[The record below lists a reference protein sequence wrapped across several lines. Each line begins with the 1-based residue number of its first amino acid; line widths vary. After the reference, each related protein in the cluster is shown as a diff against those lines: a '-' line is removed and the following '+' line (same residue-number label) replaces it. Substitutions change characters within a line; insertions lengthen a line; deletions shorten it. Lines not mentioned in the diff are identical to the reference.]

1 MTGFIETLDANV
13 HYNSPVPEGDQSAF
27 ARVGTPMYVVDVSQT
42 KLVWAN
48 PAGLSFLGLTLNECI
63 DPAGNFQTGLPAPF
77 DDPAVGE
84 KLRTY
89 LQQTKED
96 GPITKSVTVI
106 PETQPV
112 TVFCSVSPQSLN
124 TGNPGLLVQMI
135 PEVRNK
141 PEQVRSAQVL
151 LYTTSIIAMFDESG
165 KLIFENPA
173 SRTNRP
179 DGTDDLIKRM
189 CNPRDFKSLMEELR
203 VTGEAN
209 IVALMKTT
217 QGDRWFSLNARSGHD
232 PFSGSPAILLSAT
245 DVTQCLKAEHEVR
258 YLAHHDTLTGLANRS
273 FLEIEAE
280 RYLDETRITGS
291 PGALIFIDLDRFKTI
306 NDTLGHLVGDDLLV
320 IIAKRLKE
328 VIDGLGF
335 VARLGGDE
343 FVVLI
348 TNFADFDLLDDI
360 SREIRT
366 ALSQPCKVRGHMLQ
380 VTPSIGVCTYPEHGV
395 DLDTLMRK
403 ADLAMY
409 KAKDL
414 GRNRICFFDI
424 SMSREAEERLSME
437 NALRQALRNQELA
450 VHYQPRI
457 SAASNRIIGAEGLL
471 RWHHPTRGLVSAGS
485 FIEIAEEAGMIDEIG
500 NWVAREAML
509 QQKKWENAGYDIA
522 ISINLS
528 PAQFRHGRISQRLHR
543 ILLETGASARS
554 IRLEI
559 TESALLSDA
568 NETLKELNALRD
580 LGFTLEIDDFGTG
593 YSNLGYLQ
601 RYPVTALKIDRS
613 FIADTK
619 RWPIVQMIVQMGRLL
634 NLTLVAE
641 GIETKEQLRQIQ
653 KLQCHEYQGYLY
665 SPAVSA
671 DAFECLLKGQHILAT
686 PPPKPAP
693 QLGALV

>member
-1 MTGFIETLDANV
+1 MTGFTEALDANV
-13 HYNSPVPEGDQSAF
+13 QYHSPVPAEDQRAF
-27 ARVGTPMYVVDVSQT
+27 ARVDVPMYIVDVSQT

-48 PAGLSFLGLTLNECI
+48 SAGLSFLGLSLRECI
-63 DPAGNFQTGLPAPF
+63 DASGTFRMDLPAPF
-77 DDPAVGE
+77 DD
-84 KLRTY
+84 LSYQRQLHSY
-89 LQQTKED
+89 LSRVTEE
-96 GPITKSVTVI
+96 GRITECITVI
-106 PETQPV
+106 PNSQPISV
-112 TVFCSVSPQSLN
+112 YCSISPQPLT
-124 TGNPGLLVQMI
+124 TGNPALLVQVLS
-135 PEVRNK
+135 EVGNE

-151 LYTTSIIAMFDESG
+151 LYTTSMISMFDENG

-173 SRTNRP
+173 SRLNRP
-179 DGTDDLIKRM
+179 DGCEDLINRM
-189 CNPRDFKSLMEELR
+189 CNRRDFDALLDELR
-203 VTGEAN
+203 KTGRAN
-209 IVALMKTT
+209 LVALMHSS
-217 QGDRWFSLNARSGHD
+217 QGERWFDLNARSGYD
-232 PFSGSPAILLSAT
+232 PFSGSRAILLSAT
-245 DVTQCLKAEHEVR
+245 DVTKRLKAEHEVR
-258 YLAHHDTLTGLANRS
+258 YLAHHDTLTGLANRT

-280 RYLDETRITGS
+280 RYLDETRITGN

-320 IIAKRLKE
+320 VIAKRLKE
-328 VIDGLGF
+328 VVEGIGF

-348 TNFADFDLLDDI
+348 ANFADYDLLDDI

-366 ALSQPCKVRGHMLQ
+366 ALSKPCKVRGHMLQ

-414 GRNRICFFDI
+414 GRDRICFFDV
-424 SMSREAEERLSME
+424 SMSREAEERVSLE
-437 NALRQALRNQELA
+437 TALRQALRNQELA
-450 VHYQPRI
+450 VHYQPRVCLTT
-457 SAASNRIIGAEGLL
+457 NRIVGAEGLL
-471 RWHHPTRGLVSAGS
+471 RWHHPTRGLVSAAS

-500 NWVAREAML
+500 DWVAREAML
-509 QQKKWENAGYDIA
+509 QQKQWALSGHDIA

-528 PAQFRHGRISQRLHR
+528 PAQFRRGRISQRLHR
-543 ILLETGASARS
+543 ILIETGASARS

-568 NETLKELNALRD
+568 NETLKELTALRD

-641 GIETKEQLRQIQ
+641 GIETREQLRQIQ

-665 SPAVSA
+665 SPAVSPHT
-671 DAFECLLKGQHILAT
+671 FECLLKGQQT
-686 PPPKPAP
+686 VTSPPTV
-693 QLGALV
+693 GALA